1 MEKFLEHIPTIL
13 AVLFGISEA
22 LAYIPQVK
30 SNSVFQASFSFLK
43 KVAII
48 TIHGVGDT
56 NPNYHQSLQRKLR
69 SYVGEDTWDHD
80 VHF

>member
-43 KVAII
+43 KAKEFFSKPKI
-48 TIHGVGDT
+48 DD
-56 NPNYHQSLQRKLR
+56 K
-69 SYVGEDTWDHD
+69 
-80 VHF
+80 